1 MMPPYPESITRWSE
15 HVNKHFPHLS
25 RLQALVL
32 ALWSY
37 AAQALH
43 CCGQSQVAGFLA
55 LLLDQKPGTLR
66 QRLREWTW
74 EKAAKAGENRQAVEV
89 EPCFA
94 CLAAWVVSGMQ
105 AAEQRLALALDVT
118 TLKQNVVVLT
128 VSVLYCGVAIP
139 IAWQVLP
146 AIQPGA
152 WRPHW
157 LALLEQLSGRLPTDW
172 HVLVLADRGLY
183 ATWLFEAIQ
192 THGWHPFLRINP
204 TGQCRPAGASE
215 FQSLHSLVPATG
227 QTYNAPVVCFKTAPV
242 AATLLIYSDEHYRD
256 PWLILT
262 DLPPQAACIAWYGL
276 RAWIEAQFKDIKSG
290 GWQWDHTRMTDPE
303 RISRLWLVLAV
314 SLLYTI
320 SLGSQVEAQQPAS
333 RLSELPPTHIARRTA
348 TDRPRPRILSLVTQ
362 GWLAGLVQL
371 IRQTDWPDIR
381 FALANPWPTHP

>member
-1 MMPPYPESITRWSE
+1 MSPYPESITRWAE
-15 HVNKHFPHLS
+15 QVNEHFPHLS
-25 RLQALVL
+25 RPEAMVL

-37 AAQALH
+37 ATQVLQ

-55 LLLDQKPGTLR
+55 LLLDQKVGTLR

-74 EKAAKAGENRQAVEV
+74 EKAAKRGENRQQVEV
-89 EPCFA
+89 GSCFA
-94 CLAAWVVSGMQ
+94 CLVAWVLSGIK
-105 AAEQRLALALDVT
+105 AGEQRLALALDAT

-146 AIQPGA
+146 AAQPGA

-157 LALLEQLSGRLPTDW
+157 LALLDQLSGRLPATW
-172 HVLVLADRGLY
+172 QVLVLADRGLY
-183 ATWLFEAIQ
+183 AAWLFRAIQ
-192 THGWHPFLRINP
+192 AHGWHPFLRINP
-204 TGQCRPAGASE
+204 VGQCCPAGASE
-215 FQSLHSLVPATG
+215 FQSLLSLVPANG
-227 QTYNAPVVCFKTAPV
+227 QTYNGSVVCFKTARLP
-242 AATLLIYSDEHYRD
+242 ATLLIYSDAQHRE

-262 DLPPQAACIAWYGL
+262 DLRPQAACIAWYRL

-314 SLLYTI
+314 SALYTI

-333 RLSELPPTHIARRTA
+333 LLAELPPTHIARRTA
-348 TDRPRPRILSLVTQ
+348 TGRPQPRLLSLVTQ
-362 GWLAGLVQL
+362 GRLAFLVRL
-371 IRQTDWPDIR
+371 ILQTDWPAVS
-381 FALANPWPTHP
+381 FKLSNPWPSHP